1 MYGDGDS
8 DSDTDDDEWVS
19 IFVLCMS
26 VSRQSHSN
34 FVFNASAADIFRCVS
49 SVFYFGLVTTSSC
62 RFFVFMRWFIY
73 FIRLVSLFFFHRLAP
88 LRLDSKADR
97 EEMTRTR
104 VNHKLIHKLVALE
117 NILLLAVF
125 VEINI
130 FPLSQMHYRS
140 AFCCSFISP
149 RPRIRRTYLS
159 AVVVH
164 VLAIRKS

>member
-1 MYGDGDS
+1 MR
-8 DSDTDDDEWVS
+8 VQQ
-19 IFVLCMS
+19 IF
-26 VSRQSHSN
+26 
-34 FVFNASAADIFRCVS
+34 FDVFRLSFTL
-49 SVFYFGLVTTSSC
+49 GLLLLL
-62 RFFVFMRWFIY
+62 RA
-73 FIRLVSLFFFHRLAP
+73 VSLFLCDGSFISFDWFLYFFFHRLAP
-88 LRLDSKADR
+88 LRLDSKADI